1 MTTSYKIEA
10 IKVLR
15 KQKKAAREQE
25 AIDLKAARD
34 EAEKKAQ
41 EGRDRLA
48 KKMAR
53 IEAGL
58 PVEDPG
64 EEKVEKPVVKKT
76 VATKSTEKKSQ
87 KKPTIKRKG
96 RPKKSK

>member
-10 IKVLR
+10 IKELR

>member
-10 IKVLR
+10 IKQLR
-15 KQKKAAREQE
+15 KEKKAMREQE
-25 AIDLKAARD
+25 AIALKNARE
-34 EAEKKAQ
+34 EAERKAQ

-58 PVEDPG
+58 PVEDTG
-64 EEKVEKPVVKKT
+64 EEQVEKPVVKKT
-76 VATKSTEKKSQ
+76 VAT
-87 KKPTIKRKG
+87 KPTIKRKG

>member
-10 IKVLR
+10 IKQLR
-15 KQKKAAREQE
+15 KEKKAMREQE
-25 AIDLKAARD
+25 AIALKNARE
-34 EAEKKAQ
+34 EAERKAQ

-64 EEKVEKPVVKKT
+64 EEQVEKPAVKKT
-76 VATKSTEKKSQ
+76 VATKSTKKTSQ